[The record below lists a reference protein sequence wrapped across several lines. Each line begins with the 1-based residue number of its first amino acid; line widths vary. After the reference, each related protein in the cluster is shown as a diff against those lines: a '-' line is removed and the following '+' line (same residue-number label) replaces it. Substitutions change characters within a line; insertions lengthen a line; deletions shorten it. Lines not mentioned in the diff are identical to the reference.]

1 MTGKTRGGKRGCG
14 HGIVAE
20 GVSGCRFGGHA
31 QTKQGAGHRHAAKG
45 CFYAVRSRPLVMTER
60 ATDQQWLTYVEAS
73 EALGITVEA
82 VRALTRR
89 QKWPRQRPN
98 GIGQVVRV
106 LVPTDRMR
114 SNAANGQ
121 TDGRDDALQRANERA
136 ERAERQVEVLR
147 AKLVAARYAGEL
159 VRAEVADLRA
169 RLNASDEERRQLIA
183 LVAGRR
189 RSWWRWWR
197 KLGIAAAMWVA
208 AFVGLGNG

>member
-1 MTGKTRGGKRGCG
+1 
-14 HGIVAE
+14 
-20 GVSGCRFGGHA
+20 
-31 QTKQGAGHRHAAKG
+31 
-45 CFYAVRSRPLVMTER
+45 MTER
-60 ATDQQWLTYVEAS
+60 TTDQQWLTYVEAS

-106 LVPTDRMR
+106 LVPTDWMR
-114 SNAANGQ
+114 PNAANGQ
-121 TDGRDDALQRANERA
+121 TDDRDDAFQRATERA
-136 ERAERQVEVLR
+136 ERAERQAEVLR

-169 RLNASDEERRQLIA
+169 RLNAADEERRQLIT

-189 RSWWRWWR
+189 RSRWRWWR
-197 KLGIAAAMWVA
+197 
-208 AFVGLGNG
+208 

>member
-1 MTGKTRGGKRGCG
+1 
-14 HGIVAE
+14 
-20 GVSGCRFGGHA
+20 
-31 QTKQGAGHRHAAKG
+31 
-45 CFYAVRSRPLVMTER
+45 MTER

-114 SNAANGQ
+114 PNAANGQ
-121 TDGRDDALQRANERA
+121 TDGRDDALQRTNERA
-136 ERAERQVEVLR
+136 ERAGRQVEVLR

-159 VRAEVADLRA
+159 VRGEVADLRA
-169 RLNASDEERRQLIA
+169 RLNASEEERRQLIA
-183 LVAGRR
+183 MVAGRR
-189 RSWWRWWR
+189 RTWWRWWR
-197 KLGIAAAMWVA
+197 
-208 AFVGLGNG
+208 

>member
-1 MTGKTRGGKRGCG
+1 
-14 HGIVAE
+14 
-20 GVSGCRFGGHA
+20 
-31 QTKQGAGHRHAAKG
+31 
-45 CFYAVRSRPLVMTER
+45 MTER
-60 ATDQQWLTYVEAS
+60 TTDQQWLTYVEAS

-106 LVPTDRMR
+106 LVTTDRMR
-114 SNAANGQ
+114 PNAANGQ

-169 RLNASDEERRQLIA
+169 RLDAADEERRRLIT
-183 LVAGRR
+183 LLSDRR
-189 RSWWRWWR
+189 PARQRRWWRWGGR
-197 KLGIAAAMWVA
+197 
-208 AFVGLGNG
+208 